1 MNLITHRGINITKE
15 NFYSESTREAFLNQL
30 QKGFGLEF
38 DIRLTKD
45 KKAIILHDPDLRRVS
60 HGKDTRLI
68 EETELK
74 DISIDKYNIITLE
87 EILDLIDKYQNN
99 YSISAIHIKGQLQSD
114 ISNIDTIINIISLG
128 NLNKF
133 FLFDIK
139 IEIAQY
145 IKSKNKNIKIA
156 PSVSHIF
163 DIERFNVSTKNT
175 LINIESLEKYK
186 NIFDWVWLDEWDKK
200 DYSGKEKELYSEENI
215 KRIKDLGILVA
226 IVSPELHATSPV
238 LQSTEKHPDGVSIEA
253 TLARLEKVLKIKPDA
268 ICTDYA
274 EQIKKH
280 FKI

>member
-1 MNLITHRGINITKE
+1 MNLITHRGINIIE
-15 NFYSESTREAFLNQL
+15 GNPYLESTKEAFLDQL
-30 QKGFGLEF
+30 KKGFGLEF

-45 KKAIILHDPDLRRVS
+45 NKAIILHDPDLRRIS
-60 HGKDTRLI
+60 NGKDTRII

-74 DISIDKYNIITLE
+74 DIDIDKYSIVTLE
-87 EILDLIDKYQNN
+87 EILEYIDKYQNSN
-99 YSISAIHIKGQLQSD
+99 SISAIHIKGQLQSN
-114 ISNIDTIINIISLG
+114 IKNIDTITDIISSS
-128 NLNKF
+128 NLNKI

-163 DIERFNVSTKNT
+163 DIQRFNSSTENT
-175 LINIESLEKYK
+175 LIDIESLEKHK
-186 NIFDWVWLDEWDKK
+186 NLFDWVWLDEWDKN
-200 DYSGKEKELYSEENI
+200 DYSGAEKELYSEENI
-215 KRIKDLGILVA
+215 KCMKDLGFLVA

-238 LQSTEKHPDGVSIEA
+238 LQSTEKHPDGVNMEA
-253 TLARLEKVLKIKPDA
+253 VFKRLEKILKVKPDA

-280 FKI
+280 FQI